1 MKKSENKSYKKGLR
15 ERAEEFI
22 SKNPSAIK
30 KMPPCDVTKLI
41 EDLQIHQVELEM
53 QNEELRQAQ
62 LELEAARD
70 RYSNL
75 YDFAPVGYFTIGEKG
90 MILESNLTGA
100 TMLGVERGLLIGN
113 PFTNFINRDDQ
124 DIFYHYRKK
133 LIETKATQ
141 ADELRLVKKDGS
153 GFYAQLE
160 CIAAED
166 PSGNCSQLRMAVM
179 DITARKQAQ
188 DNLTASLKE
197 KELLL
202 QEIHHRVKNNM
213 QVISSLLKLQAATI
227 EEESLRAPFRES
239 EHRVRAMSLVHEKL
253 YQSKDFTH
261 VPFRDYLTSLIR
273 YLYQSSAPQAGRIEL
288 VTEIEELPLT
298 ITHAIPCGLIV
309 NELVSNAF
317 THAFPGER
325 KGTITISLRSPEP
338 QAYELTVSDNG
349 IGLPE
354 AIDPHTTTSLGL
366 HLITI
371 LVEDQLKGE
380 ITVERTGGT
389 RVRIRFRTQQ

>member
-1 MKKSENKSYKKGLR
+1 LIGINNRQFMNTENAKKVYQTFSEVYGTGKPAKGLDWEITR
-15 ERAEEFI
+15 
-22 SKNPSAIK
+22 
-30 KMPPCDVTKLI
+30 
-41 EDLQIHQVELEM
+41 
-53 QNEELRQAQ
+53 
-62 LELEAARD
+62 
-70 RYSNL
+70 
-75 YDFAPVGYFTIGEKG
+75 
-90 MILESNLTGA
+90 
-100 TMLGVERGLLIGN
+100 
-113 PFTNFINRDDQ
+113 
-124 DIFYHYRKK
+124 
-133 LIETKATQ
+133 
-141 ADELRLVKKDGS
+141 KDGTKIYVETS
-153 GFYAQLE
+153 VSLRKHSKGHPIGFRG
-160 CIAAED
+160 I
-166 PSGNCSQLRMAVM
+166 GK
-179 DITARKQAQ
+179 DITERKQAEEQ
-188 DNLTASLKE
+188 LNQSLRE
-197 KELLL
+197 KEVLL